1 MRIVFDTNC
10 LVASLPR
17 QSPYRP
23 VYESIRQ
30 GRVSL
35 AVTTDILGEYEEILS
50 SFYSETVGKNVLAQ
64 LLLLPKTE
72 LVTVFYNW
80 LLIDQDPDDNKF
92 ADCAI
97 AANVDYLVTNDRHY
111 DVLKKTNFPKVSVIK
126 LDRFMAILP

>member
-10 LVASLPR
+10 LVASIPR

-30 GRVSL
+30 GKISL
-35 AVTTDILGEYEEILS
+35 AVTTEILGEYAEILS
-50 SFYSETVGKNVLAQ
+50 SFYSDTVGQNVLAQ

-80 LLIDQDPDDNKF
+80 LLIGQDPDDDKF

-97 AANVDYLVTNDRHY
+97 AAHVDHLVTNDRHY
-111 DVLKKTNFPKVSVIK
+111 DVLKKTDFPKVSVIK
-126 LDRFMAILP
+126 LDRFMAMLP

>member
-10 LVASLPR
+10 LVASIPR

-30 GRVSL
+30 GKISL
-35 AVTTDILGEYEEILS
+35 AVTTEILGEYAEILS
-50 SFYSETVGKNVLAQ
+50 SFYSDTVGQNVLAQ

-80 LLIDQDPDDNKF
+80 LLIGQDPDDNKF

-111 DVLKKTNFPKVSVIK
+111 DVLKKTDFPKVSVIK
-126 LDRFMAILP
+126 LDRFMAMLP

>member
-1 MRIVFDTNC
+1 MRVVFDTNC
-10 LVASLPR
+10 LVASIPR
-17 QSPYRP
+17 KSPYRP

-30 GRVSL
+30 GNISL
-35 AVTTDILGEYEEILS
+35 AVTTEILEEYEEILS
-50 SFYSETVGKNVLAQ
+50 SFYSDTVGQNVLAQ

-80 LLIDQDPDDNKF
+80 LLIGQDPDDNKF

-111 DVLKKTNFPKVSVIK
+111 DVLKKTDFPKVSVIK
-126 LDRFMAILP
+126 LDRFMAMLR